1 MCCINAAGLFDLLHS
16 CSRKDNIM
24 SIWRAMRIN
33 KRYKETMDKI
43 NNPGK
48 EAFEHQ
54 CLNEYTVLC
63 NMANQDQLRMLKKEQ
78 LKGYTKWR
86 QKNIYCSPLDFF
98 NK

>member
-1 MCCINAAGLFDLLHS
+1 MQQMSLVSLLKS
-16 CSRKDNIM
+16 SREDHIM
-24 SIWRAMRIN
+24 SIWRTMRIN
-33 KRYKETMDKI
+33 KRGKEIRDRI

-63 NMANQDQLRMLKKEQ
+63 NMANQDQLRLLKKEQ

-86 QKNIYCSPLDFF
+86 KNNIYSSPLDFF